1 MKRFILL
8 FIVISNFQIVSA
20 QYTEIINSKR
30 PGFSESPYSIGT
42 DVFQFETGLFY
53 RNSNNESILAK
64 PTTVGGE
71 LFFRYGKFLEK
82 LEFDAK
88 IAYQN
93 DEIKNPFGTNYHI
106 YGISE
111 LTLGAKYLVYQQE
124 FTDKSKE
131 IRSWKRRMAFD
142 KNRLIPSVGVF
153 AGVHTNFLGKDYKDD
168 GISFKGAVLLQNDF
182 SDRLVVL
189 TNLIADKITSD
200 DHNYSY
206 IITMTY
212 ALNEKWS
219 YFIENQGIFKK
230 NDNEFHFGT
239 GAAYLFSNNLQ
250 IDASVRTNFFE
261 DYSFLYSSIGIAWRL
276 DRHSDELLN
285 KNSPLNQLYKKKKKR
300 GNIFSRLFKK
310 N

>member
-1 MKRFILL
+1 M
-8 FIVISNFQIVSA
+8 
-20 QYTEIINSKR
+20 
-30 PGFSESPYSIGT
+30 
-42 DVFQFETGLFY
+42 FQFETGLFY

-182 SDRLVVL
+182 SDIGSPNIGL
-189 TNLIADKITSD
+189 
-200 DHNYSY
+200 
-206 IITMTY
+206 
-212 ALNEKWS
+212 
-219 YFIENQGIFKK
+219 
-230 NDNEFHFGT
+230 
-239 GAAYLFSNNLQ
+239 
-250 IDASVRTNFFE
+250 
-261 DYSFLYSSIGIAWRL
+261 SFLYSFAIRVYIGL
-276 DRHSDELLN
+276 P
-285 KNSPLNQLYKKKKKR
+285 SPKLTRPYVAPIFC
-300 GNIFSRLFKK
+300 NINLILFSECPVSLTQSLSFLI
-310 N
+310 

>member
-1 MKRFILL
+1 M
-8 FIVISNFQIVSA
+8 VISFSDDF
-20 QYTEIINSKR
+20 TKNSEN
-30 PGFSESPYSIGT
+30 SENSVIFEC
-42 DVFQFETGLFY
+42 DVCNRKYNERTGLWKHKKKCITPTVAE
-53 RNSNNESILAK
+53 ESILDASSNEMK
-64 PTTVGGE
+64 VLSNFLGE
-71 LFFRYGKFLEK
+71 
-82 LEFDAK
+82 EFDAK

-206 IITMTY
+206 IIKVK
-212 ALNEKWS
+212 L
-219 YFIENQGIFKK
+219 
-230 NDNEFHFGT
+230 
-239 GAAYLFSNNLQ
+239 
-250 IDASVRTNFFE
+250 
-261 DYSFLYSSIGIAWRL
+261 
-276 DRHSDELLN
+276 
-285 KNSPLNQLYKKKKKR
+285 
-300 GNIFSRLFKK
+300 
-310 N
+310 